1 MWWRQESSE
10 VSDVLTGRPLQRWA
24 AGVATGVVLVV
35 VATGVVWLLN
45 RQFTPRG
52 LLVVYLLAVLPVAM
66 RWGAGPAIL
75 VAALGVGTFL
85 VVIAPPRTGGPALV
99 ALGVFVATAVI
110 VAGLAAGLR
119 RSIRESQE
127 LAAEQSA
134 LRRVATL
141 VAEGVPAPE
150 LFEAVSREVGLLC
163 DADLARLERYEPD
176 GTVTGVGSWARVPAR
191 LAVGTRI
198 ELDGVSVAREVRRT
212 GGPARVSG
220 YAYADGAVAAEAR
233 ELGIRSSIGC
243 PIIVDG
249 HLWGVVVASSKSAKA
264 FPPGTEAR
272 IQRFTELVATAV
284 TNAEARAAVRRNADE
299 QAALRRVATLAARG
313 DADPS
318 PVFAIVADQV
328 RTLLGADC
336 TSVLR
341 FESDETATYLAARG
355 WRDAERRK
363 PGAKWYPE
371 EPSVIENVRRTGQ
384 PARLDYSDVKVIQ
397 ELPPSLRSEGIRS
410 AVASP
415 IVVESRLWGSIGVGS
430 RTRLL
435 PADTEQRLIAFTEV
449 VATAIANT
457 ESRTELARSRARVI
471 AAADATRRRLE
482 RDLHDGAQQRLVSL
496 ALELR
501 NTQAEVPA
509 ELPELS
515 TAVGRLA
522 DDVTQVLDQLRELSR
537 GIHPAILS
545 EGGLGPALRTLARRS
560 PVPVDLTVRL
570 ESRYR
575 DAVEVAAYY
584 VASEALT
591 NAVKHAEA
599 DHVEIVVEE
608 RDGVLHLLVADD
620 GGGGADQTRGTG
632 LTGLYDRVASLG
644 GTMRVSSPVGDGTR
658 IQVHLPLQTS

>member
-1 MWWRQESSE
+1 MWWRQESNE
-10 VSDVLTGRPLQRWA
+10 VSGPLTGRPLQRWA
-24 AGVATGVVLVV
+24 GGALTGLVLVAVATGL
-35 VATGVVWLLN
+35 VWLLN
-45 RQFTPRG
+45 RQLPPRG
-52 LLVVYLLAVLPVAM
+52 LLVIYLLAVLPVAI

-75 VAALGVGTFL
+75 VAALGVVTFVL
-85 VVIAPPRTGGPALV
+85 VIAPPQSEGPALV
-99 ALGVFVATAVI
+99 ALGVFVATAVV

-119 RSIRESQE
+119 RSARESQE
-127 LAAEQSA
+127 LAGEQSA

-176 GTVTGVGSWARVPAR
+176 GTVTGVGAWGRVRAR

-198 ELDGVSVAREVRRT
+198 ELDGVSVARDVLRT
-212 GGPARVSG
+212 GGPARISSF
-220 YAYADGAVAAEAR
+220 AFEDGTIAAEAR
-233 ELGIRSSIGC
+233 ELGIRASIGC

-249 HLWGVVVASSKSAKA
+249 HLWGVVVASSKSTRA
-264 FPPGTEAR
+264 FPAGTEAR
-272 IQRFTELVATAV
+272 IQRFTDLVATAV
-284 TNAEARAAVRRNADE
+284 TNAEARSELRRNADE

-318 PVFAIVADQV
+318 PVFASVADQV
-328 RTLLGADC
+328 RSLMGADC

-341 FESDETATYLAARG
+341 FESDGTATYLAARG
-355 WRDAERRK
+355 WRDPERRR
-363 PGAKWYPE
+363 PGSKWFPE
-371 EPSVIENVRRTGQ
+371 QPSVIENVRLTGSS
-384 PARLDYSDVKVIQ
+384 ARLDYSGVTVIQ
-397 ELPPSLRSEGIRS
+397 ELPPSLRTEGIRS

-415 IVVESRLWGSIGVGS
+415 IAVESRLWGSIGVAS
-430 RTRLL
+430 RTGLL

-457 ESRTELARSRARVI
+457 ESRTQLASSRARVI

-501 NTQAEVPA
+501 NTQAEVPS
-509 ELPELS
+509 ELPGLG
-515 TAVGRLA
+515 AAIGRLA
-522 DDVTQVLDQLRELSR
+522 DDVTEVLDQLRELSR

-570 ESRYR
+570 KSRYR

-591 NAVKHAEA
+591 NAVKHADA
-599 DHVEIVVEE
+599 GHVEILVEE
-608 RDGVLHLLVADD
+608 RDGALHLLVGDD
-620 GGGGADQTRGTG
+620 GSGGADQTRGTG
-632 LTGLYDRVASLG
+632 LTGLYDRVEALG
-644 GTMRVSSPVGDGTR
+644 GTMRVSSPVGGGTR
-658 IQVHLPLQTS
+658 IRVNLPLRTP

>member
-1 MWWRQESSE
+1 MWWRQENSE
-10 VSDVLTGRPLQRWA
+10 ASGPLTGRPLQRWVGGA
-24 AGVATGVVLVV
+24 ATGLVLVIVATG
-35 VATGVVWLLN
+35 AVWLLN
-45 RQFTPRG
+45 QRLPPRG
-52 LLVVYLLAVLPVAM
+52 LLIVYLLAVLPVAI
-66 RWGAGPAIL
+66 RWGAGPAVL
-75 VAALGVGTFL
+75 VSALAVTTFVL
-85 VVIAPPRTGGPALV
+85 VIAPPQSEGPALV
-99 ALGVFVATAVI
+99 ALGVFVATAVV

-119 RSIRESQE
+119 RSARAAQE
-127 LAAEQSA
+127 LAGEQSA

-150 LFEAVSREVGLLC
+150 LFEAVCREVGLLC

-176 GTVTGVGSWARVPAR
+176 GTVTGVGSWGRVPVR

-198 ELDGVSVAREVRRT
+198 ELDGASVARDVLRT
-212 GGPARVSG
+212 GGPARIASFMFE
-220 YAYADGAVAAEAR
+220 DGAIAAEAR
-233 ELGIRSSIGC
+233 ELGIRTSIGC

-249 HLWGVVVASSKSAKA
+249 HLWGVAAASSKSSRA

-272 IQRFTELVATAV
+272 IQRFTDLVATAV
-284 TNAEARAAVRRNADE
+284 TNAEARSGLRRSADE

-341 FESDETATYLAARG
+341 FESDGSATYLAARG
-355 WRDAERRK
+355 WRDPDRRK
-363 PGAKWYPE
+363 PGSKWFPE
-371 EPSVIENVRRTGQ
+371 QPSVIENVRLTGRS
-384 PARLDYSDVKVIQ
+384 ARLDYSGVTVIQ
-397 ELPPSLRSEGIRS
+397 ELPPSLRTEGVRS

-415 IVVESRLWGSIGVGS
+415 IAVESRLWGSIGVAS
-430 RTRLL
+430 RTGLL
-435 PADTEQRLIAFTEV
+435 PAETEERLIAFTEI

-457 ESRTELARSRARVI
+457 ESRTQLAASRARVI

-482 RDLHDGAQQRLVSL
+482 RDLHDGAQQRLVAL

-501 NTQAEVPA
+501 NTQAEVPRD
-509 ELPELS
+509 LPALS
-515 TAVGRLA
+515 AAVGRLA
-522 DDVTQVLDQLRELSR
+522 DDVTEVLDQLRELSR

-570 ESRYR
+570 GSRYR

-591 NAVKHAEA
+591 NTVKHANAE
-599 DHVEIVVEE
+599 HIEILVEE
-608 RDGVLHLLVADD
+608 RDGALHLVVGDD
-620 GGGGADQTRGTG
+620 GDGGADLSRGTG
-632 LTGLYDRVASLG
+632 LTGLYDRVESLG
-644 GTMRVSSPVGDGTR
+644 GAMRVASPVGGGTEIR
-658 IQVHLPLQTS
+658 VNLPLRSL